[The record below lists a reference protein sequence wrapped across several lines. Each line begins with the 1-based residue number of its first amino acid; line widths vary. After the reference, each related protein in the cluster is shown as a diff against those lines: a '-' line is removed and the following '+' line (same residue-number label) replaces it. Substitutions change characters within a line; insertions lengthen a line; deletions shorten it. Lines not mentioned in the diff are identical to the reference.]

1 MLTAEKDDD
10 DNDYRESF
18 SLSKKKITRVFLPQ
32 AKDRECFSTMD
43 GLLPSNIEVSEEWS
57 YCILF
62 SHAQIHLPP
71 HIGLRYWEPTHET
84 SDVSIDK
91 IILSANPSL
100 SSNYVV

>member
-1 MLTAEKDDD
+1 MK
-10 DNDYRESF
+10 
-18 SLSKKKITRVFLPQ
+18 
-32 AKDRECFSTMD
+32 
-43 GLLPSNIEVSEEWS
+43 LLYP
-57 YCILF
+57 F

>member
-43 GLLPSNIEVSEEWS
+43 GLLPSNIEVSEE
-57 YCILF
+57 
-62 SHAQIHLPP
+62 
-71 HIGLRYWEPTHET
+71 
-84 SDVSIDK
+84 
-91 IILSANPSL
+91 
-100 SSNYVV
+100 